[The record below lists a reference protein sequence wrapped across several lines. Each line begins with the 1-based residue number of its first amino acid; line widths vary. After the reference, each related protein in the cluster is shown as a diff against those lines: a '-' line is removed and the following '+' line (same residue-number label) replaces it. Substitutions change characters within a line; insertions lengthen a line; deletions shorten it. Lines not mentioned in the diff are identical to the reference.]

1 MQKLNNCRLTG
12 TAFAPFNARMQ
23 LQVENKYLS
32 FQESSIHNVG
42 AYAKCD
48 IRKGARIIEYI
59 GRPLT
64 KKKATKELV
73 DGNGYVF
80 TINKHFDIDGSVEWN
95 PARFINHGCAANAES
110 DVIDDRVWISAIK
123 KIKKGEEVVYNYN
136 YDLEDAFENPCNCG
150 AKECMGYMVGDEY
163 WPKLK
168 KLIKKKAKN
177 KNNGR

>member
-1 MQKLNNCRLTG
+1 
-12 TAFAPFNARMQ
+12 MQ
-23 LQVENKYLS
+23 LQVENKYLN

-48 IRKGARIIEYI
+48 IRKGTRIIEYI

-64 KKKATKELV
+64 KKKAAKEMV
-73 DGNGYVF
+73 DGNGYIF

-95 PARFINHGCAANAES
+95 PARFINHGCIANAES
-110 DVIDDRVWISAIK
+110 DVMEDRVWISAIK

-136 YDLEDAFENPCNCG
+136 YDLEDAFDNPCNCG
-150 AKECMGYMVGDEY
+150 AKECVGYMVDDEY

-168 KLIKKKAKN
+168 KLIKKKGKK